1 MKYLSI
7 LKGFA
12 LIAILT
18 TSTKTAYAQPSLQDS
33 ICLDVKDYDKL
44 LNVGVAWLECDSV
57 RTIQSLVIQKQASS
71 IENLWSIHLNDSIL
85 ALSDAQRIEI
95 LSTEITEK
103 NKLLK
108 SEKLRRW
115 ISVGSSIIVTA
126 IVTNRITRK

>member
-18 TSTKTAYAQPSLQDS
+18 TSTKTAYAQPSLHDS

-57 RTIQSLVIQKQASS
+57 RAIQSLVIQKQASS

-115 ISVGSSIIVTA
+115 VSVGSAIIVTA
-126 IVTNRITRK
+126 IVTNRLTRK